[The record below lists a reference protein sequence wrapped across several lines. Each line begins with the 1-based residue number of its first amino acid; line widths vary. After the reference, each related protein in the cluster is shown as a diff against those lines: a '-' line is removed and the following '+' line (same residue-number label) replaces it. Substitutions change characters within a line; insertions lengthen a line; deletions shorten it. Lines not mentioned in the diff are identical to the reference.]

1 MSIYKVKPVIYLF
14 LFYGIV
20 CCVGVYDNRY
30 VRLWLRWQRCHRLTN
45 SKKLHNP
52 FIWFELSLALNKY
65 RIYCVECSAQIP
77 IQIQKKK

>member
-30 VRLWLRWQRCHRLTN
+30 VRLWLR
-45 SKKLHNP
+45 
-52 FIWFELSLALNKY
+52 
-65 RIYCVECSAQIP
+65 
-77 IQIQKKK
+77 